1 MRERLVR
8 LYSFLTKHPKLCY
21 AALLSAVGATMFGS
35 FFTDGFILD
44 GNWDRRDQIFPFHL
58 IAQQSF
64 HAGVWP
70 QWNPY
75 IFCGTSFLFSTANL
89 SFYPLLWGLYL
100 LPASLLPAGL
110 TCVVILHFFLAGWF
124 AYLLIVQAGGNIP
137 TAMTFGLSFVLSSS
151 LVMNAATEA
160 TYYGLCLLPAA
171 LYLLASFRKRSVT
184 LNVGLLAIVY
194 SLVIVSG
201 VANIFIYVSAVCLAY
216 GAYPLAIDW
225 RNREARIMLAS
236 NLGAYALALGV
247 TAVKLLPFFYDA
259 RYYLSSKAS
268 FDSFLQTG
276 WTPYE
281 ALLRLFMPHFFGDK
295 TYPTTINVLIENWL
309 GSKVPGVM
317 NNYEAFIAY
326 TGVPAAFLALYA
338 LLFLWNKSTGF
349 WKIALIGTILTVCGG
364 PLAYVHYV
372 ATGSSN
378 IHFGRLAMLIPLY
391 VAVLAAQAWL
401 SATSSA
407 RHLRDLTLF
416 VLVVG
421 SLIYCASWLIDQRI
435 AGLIGSTA
443 VEKWV
448 FPAKAQTH
456 FLTVA
461 GAFIAIL
468 VAAQLARDFLKQGVL
483 NFMLLA
489 LVLGDLLVTSHT
501 DKNFSRPFLAP
512 VQDFLVPAAGESLP
526 PEITKDKK
534 FRVLSVDPSTHGCKT
549 VHLPAYNMSGLDQ
562 AAPRFIT
569 ELYWYPRVP
578 NRMDG
583 RSVTPGNQETAER
596 VFQLTSTSLILAP
609 DGVFQVPNALPR
621 WSLLSDYRVIEDPE
635 MQKSE
640 VLGAA
645 FDPQRSVIL
654 EKAPDLPM
662 TSEAVSG
669 MINLIGE
676 TANEI
681 AFEVETRNNAI
692 FLLTNS
698 FYPGWS
704 VTINDQPAEIIK
716 ANAAFQ
722 SVAVPAGRSTVRFS
736 FSHERWKLGVS
747 ISLLSIC
754 VVGSLLA
761 VAVVRSSQA
770 DRGET
775 KLFRYT

>member
-1 MRERLVR
+1 MIFSE
-8 LYSFLTKHPKLCY
+8 FLTHGM
-21 AALLSAVGATMFGS
+21 V
-35 FFTDGFILD
+35 LD
-44 GNWDRRDQIFPFHL
+44 GNWDRRDHVYPFHL
-58 IAQQSF
+58 IAQQAF
-64 HAGVWP
+64 QMGIWP
-70 QWNPY
+70 QWNPH
-75 IFCGTSFLFSTANL
+75 IFCGSSFLFSTINL
-89 SFYPLLWGLYL
+89 SFYPPLWSLYA
-100 LPASLLPAGL
+100 LPPDLLPAGL
-110 TCVVILHFFLAGWF
+110 TFLVALHFLLAGWF
-124 AYLLIVQAGGNIP
+124 SYLLLTEVCGDKVVSAVFSL
-137 TAMTFGLSFVLSSS
+137 AFVLSSS
-151 LVMNAATEA
+151 MLMNAATES
-160 TYYGLCLLPAA
+160 TYYGLCLLPVAF
-171 LYLLASFRKRSVT
+171 YLLASFRRRSVA
-184 LNVGLLAIVY
+184 LNAGLLAIVY

-216 GAYPLAIDW
+216 GAYTLAIDW
-225 RNREARIMLAS
+225 RNREARIMLAT
-236 NLGAYALALGV
+236 NLSSFALALGV
-247 TAVKLLPFFYDA
+247 TAAKLLPFFYDA
-259 RYYLSSKAS
+259 RYYLSAKAT
-268 FDSFLQTG
+268 FESFLQTG

-281 ALLRLFMPHFFGDK
+281 AILRLFMPHFFGDK

-407 RHLRDLTLF
+407 RHMRNLTIF
-416 VLVVG
+416 VMVFG
-421 SLIYCASWLIDQRI
+421 SLVYCASWLIDQRI
-435 AGLIGSTA
+435 AGLIGSA
-443 VEKWV
+443 AAEGWV
-448 FPAKAQTH
+448 FPARSQTH
-456 FLTVA
+456 FLIV
-461 GAFIAIL
+461 GGVFVSIL
-468 VAAQLARDFLKQGVL
+468 VAAQLARDYLKRGVL
-483 NFMLLA
+483 NFTLLA

-512 VQDFLVPAAGESLP
+512 AQDFLVPAAGESLP
-526 PEITKDKK
+526 QEITKDKK

-583 RSVTPGNQETAER
+583 RTVTPGNQETAER

-621 WSLLSDYRVIEDPE
+621 WSLLSDYRVIGDPK

-662 TSEAVSG
+662 TSEPVSG
-669 MINLIGE
+669 MISLIGE

-692 FLLTNS
+692 FLLTNT
-698 FYPGWS
+698 FYPGWRA
-704 VTINDQPAEIIK
+704 TINDQPAEIIK

-722 SVAVPAGRSTVRFS
+722 SVAVPAGRSTVKFS
-736 FSHERWKLGVS
+736 FRHERWNMGVS

-754 VVGSLLA
+754 IVGGLLVMA
-761 VAVVRSSQA
+761 LAGRS
-770 DRGET
+770 RGALGEAKRLLHT
-775 KLFRYT
+775 